1 MDCGFE
7 LCFPESEVYSARV
20 NNLCVVQTVLCNFG
34 AHFSESLMERF
45 RESCFGHLLGLHK
58 IAFSG
63 QIVHGLALRR
73 VGGLGVKDMMGL
85 SYAIG
90 SNVSQFSVKDF
101 CLISGLKCGSEP
113 DIMSAGEDHERF
125 MKAHFTDRSHIT
137 GQDLEIAFRKSERG
151 SEDSFKLG
159 LLYFVES
166 VIMGRPQNVKINE
179 DYLHLVHKMDEFN
192 KYPWGSIS
200 FECLQDSL
208 LFVPGKKERD
218 EDKDGQ
224 GKGEKKRKKAVR
236 SSMRKG
242 KKNVEDEKPKRIH
255 RPAWNIKGL
264 SYAFQIWAYELIAEL
279 GIPPLRYCRRIEKTV
294 LVPRICRWESTDKVP
309 EFRKLNTYIFQSK
322 QPVIL
327 RLLRPSELEMRQP
340 YWSWGSVVPECDAP
354 SAGPR
359 VCKDLDELNFV
370 VQ

>member
-20 NNLCVVQTVLCNFG
+20 NNLCVAQTVLCNFG

-90 SNVSQFSVKDF
+90 SNVAQFSVKDF

-113 DIMSAGEDHERF
+113 DITSAGEDHERF
-125 MKAHFTDRSHIT
+125 MKAHFTDRNHIT
-137 GQDLEIAFRKSERG
+137 GQELENAFRKSERG

-236 SSMRKG
+236 SSVRKG
-242 KKNVEDEKPKRIH
+242 KKNVEDEKPKRIN

-264 SYAFQIWAYELIAEL
+264 SYAFQ
-279 GIPPLRYCRRIEKTV
+279 V
-294 LVPRICRWESTDKVP
+294 
-309 EFRKLNTYIFQSK
+309 
-322 QPVIL
+322 
-327 RLLRPSELEMRQP
+327 
-340 YWSWGSVVPECDAP
+340 
-354 SAGPR
+354 
-359 VCKDLDELNFV
+359 
-370 VQ
+370 